1 MKARS
6 ITITL
11 VLAIAFAPVF
21 LWYLDRLGDGS
32 GEVLGLIALATALG
46 LAIKDRNPGSPRA
59 AEISLVIYGIGF
71 FFLPPLLRAIPAL
84 VTIAFLSGMHH
95 RAGQVA
101 LLLLSLPV
109 QASLDFFLG
118 FPFRLVTAEGARI
131 LLSIFGLSVERLGV
145 QLSLGGAIVSV
156 DPPCSGLQMLWA
168 TAFLT
173 AILAALFKLS
183 YLRTFL
189 MGLAA
194 LLLCLL
200 ANTLRATLLVF
211 PEAGLLSIPDFLHE
225 GTGLIFFLLAGLCIV
240 KLSRSLQTVKNTPEK
255 STRSLPTRLLA
266 TAFGVSLITLVPAGT
281 LGEPPS
287 TQFSPLTAYQGQPV
301 EEVPLSPREEAFARN
316 FPGQLRVYRVGND
329 TLIVRHVTK
338 ATRMLHPSYHCLKAE
353 GFSISNSSLQTD
365 PKGHQSS
372 TYQANLNNEAYLV
385 SEVIRSADGS
395 RHWTDVSAWYWHALF
410 NPNSGPWIAETR
422 LTPISSKSSNKK
434 S

>member
-156 DPPCSGLQMLWA
+156 DPPCSGLQILWA

-183 YLRTFL
+183 YLRTSL
-189 MGLAA
+189 LGLAA

-200 ANTLRATLLVF
+200 ANTLRATFLVF

-225 GTGLIFFLLAGLCIV
+225 GTGLIFFLLAGLCIA
-240 KLSRSLQTVKNTPEK
+240 KLSRSLQTTRSAPEK
-255 STRSLPTRLLA
+255 NKKPLPIHLLA
-266 TAFGVSLITLVPAGT
+266 TAFGISLITLVSAGT
-281 LGEPPS
+281 LRESPS
-287 TQFSPLTAYQGQPV
+287 TEFSPLTEYQGQPV
-301 EEVPLSPREEAFARN
+301 EEVPLSSREEAFAKN
-316 FPGQLRVYRVGND
+316 FPGQLRVYRIGND

-385 SEVIRSADGS
+385 SEVIRSADGN
-395 RHWTDVSAWYWHALF
+395 RHWADVSAWYWHALF
-410 NPNSGPWIAETR
+410 NPKSGPWVAETR
-422 LTPISSKSSNKK
+422 LTPITSKSSNKK

>member
-21 LWYLDRLGDGS
+21 LWYLDRLSDGS

-46 LAIKDRNPGSPRA
+46 LALKDRNPGSPRA
-59 AEISLVIYGIGF
+59 AEISLVVYGIGF
-71 FFLPPLLRAIPAL
+71 FFLPSLLRAIPAL

-118 FPFRLVTAEGARI
+118 FPFRLVTAEGAQI
-131 LLSIFGLSVERLGV
+131 LLSIFGVSVERLGV

-183 YLRTFL
+183 YLRTSL
-189 MGLAA
+189 LGLAA

-200 ANTLRATLLVF
+200 ANTLRATFLIF
-211 PEAGLLSIPDFLHE
+211 PEAGLLSIPDFFHE
-225 GTGLIFFLLAGLCIV
+225 GTGLIFFLLAGLCIA
-240 KLSRSLQTVKNTPEK
+240 KLSRSLQTVRSTPEK
-255 STRSLPTRLLA
+255 SSKPLPTHLLA
-266 TAFGVSLITLVPAGT
+266 TAFGIFLITLIPAGT
-281 LGEPPS
+281 LRESPP
-287 TQFSPLTAYQGQPV
+287 TQFTPLTEYQGQPV
-301 EEVPLSPREEAFARN
+301 EEVPLSPREEAFAEN

-329 TLIVRHVTK
+329 SLIVRHVTK

-353 GFSISNSSLQTD
+353 GFSISNSSFKTN
-365 PKGHQSS
+365 PEGHRLS
-372 TYQANLNNEAYLV
+372 TYQAKLNKEHYLV
-385 SEVIRSADGS
+385 SETIRSSDS
-395 RHWTDVSAWYWHALF
+395 SHHWTDVSAWYWHALF
-410 NPNSGPWIAETR
+410 HPNSGPWIAETL
-422 LTPISSKSSNKK
+422 LTPINLKSTDKSS
-434 S
+434 